1 MPFSMAGMMHVGKAR
16 PGIKIKPPAELAAWA
31 VCAAGLAGLRG
42 IRRGEAIWAFGGMGR
57 GLLNK
62 EIGFFLYF

>member
-1 MPFSMAGMMHVGKAR
+1 MRVGKAG
-16 PGIKIKPPAELAAWA
+16 PGIKIKPPPPAELAAWA

-62 EIGFFLYF
+62 EIFYFFLIYF